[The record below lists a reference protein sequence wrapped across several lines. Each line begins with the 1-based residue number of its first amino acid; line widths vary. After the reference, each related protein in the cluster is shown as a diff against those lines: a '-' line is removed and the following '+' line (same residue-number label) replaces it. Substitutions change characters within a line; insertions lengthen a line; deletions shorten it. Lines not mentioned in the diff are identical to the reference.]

1 MDAHEYWDPDAFKVY
16 LWSFCII
23 HMADVAKMDIEL
35 VWDNPMAFY
44 PAEHELYLLAEYI
57 RQQAAPI
64 VSSLANIPRSEEG
77 GSAAAFEPTIEAIQ
91 SLLDGKDGE
100 NERSLLSNLL
110 STIDDPSSPLVDALV
125 KQNIQAKP
133 ISSRTVVDQ
142 EPYTNGRS
150 APSSPRRR
158 DPRTPHSGNRL
169 ADEGMASGGTPITEA
184 SLRRHLA
191 DTGAFSTR
199 EMVNGAPS
207 IAGSERKRK
216 RDEYEGHVENQSP
229 LRFMGQNGTSS
240 SPTQKAAS
248 PQRKKVSLSEDV
260 ANGSAGTARALTK
273 AQKKEIAKQKE
284 RERRGT

>member
-1 MDAHEYWDPDAFKVY
+1 
-16 LWSFCII
+16 
-23 HMADVAKMDIEL
+23 
-35 VWDNPMAFY
+35 MAFY
-44 PAEHELYLLAEYI
+44 PAEHELYLLAERI

-64 VSSLANIPRSEEG
+64 LSSLANIPRSEEG

-91 SLLDGKDGE
+91 SLLDGKDGQ
-100 NERSLLSNLL
+100 NERSLLSSLL
-110 STIDDPSSPLVDALV
+110 PTSDNPSSPLVDALI
-125 KQNIQAKP
+125 KQNVQAKP

-150 APSSPRRR
+150 VPSSPRRK
-158 DPRTPHSGNRL
+158 DPRTPRKDG
-169 ADEGMASGGTPITEA
+169 GIPSGGTPITEA

-199 EMVNGAPS
+199 EMVNGTPS

-216 RDEYEGHVENQSP
+216 RDEFEGHVGTQSP

-273 AQKKEIAKQKE
+273 AQKKEIARQKD